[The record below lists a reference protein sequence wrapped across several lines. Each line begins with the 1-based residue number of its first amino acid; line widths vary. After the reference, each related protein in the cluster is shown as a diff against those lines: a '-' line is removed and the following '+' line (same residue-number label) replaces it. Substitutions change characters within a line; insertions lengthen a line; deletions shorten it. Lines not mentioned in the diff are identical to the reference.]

1 MTGQGRRSP
10 RAAGREKPA
19 SGSASIEVE
28 AKTPEDAIEEAL
40 EKLSIARD
48 EADVEVLDEGKSGFM
63 GIGSKNARV
72 RVSVKGSSEAQQAR
86 GDEAGDA
93 EEETVESGDAGAE
106 RPHAVEKPRIT
117 EPDPAVEAALRE
129 ILPGLLAPL
138 DPAATVKA
146 IQVRDGRYECD
157 LEIAPDNM
165 AVVLGRRGRTLDAV
179 QTLTAALATRRCDS
193 HVRVILDCGG
203 FREKR
208 REVLVQMAHDAA
220 AEAASS
226 GDEIHLEPMS
236 AHDRKIV
243 HATLSAHDEVETTS
257 EDSGDHRHIVV
268 RVKGSG
274 GSGRSRSRAPR
285 GDRFGGRGG
294 RGGGR
299 NEGRG
304 GRGGGRGHGG
314 RGGQGSGRGGQ
325 GGGRGDSRGS
335 FRGRSGGHGSQ
346 SAGRG
351 GGRFEERDG
360 NRAQDYMPDESIPDD
375 IGNRAD

>member
-10 RAAGREKPA
+10 RAAGRDKA
-19 SGSASIEVE
+19 SSSSASIEVE
-28 AKTPEDAIEEAL
+28 AKTPEGAIEEAL
-40 EKLSIARD
+40 EKLSISRD
-48 EADVEVLDEGKSGFM
+48 QADVEVLDEGKSGFM

-72 RVSVKGSSEAQQAR
+72 RVSVKGATGSPDRAAVPESSQEESEAPAHSR
-86 GDEAGDA
+86 
-93 EEETVESGDAGAE
+93 AE
-106 RPHAVEKPRIT
+106 RSQPEEKPRMS
-117 EPDPAVEAALRE
+117 EPDPAVEEALRE
-129 ILPGLLAPL
+129 ILPGLIAPL
-138 DPAATVKA
+138 DPTTSVKA

-157 LEIAPDNM
+157 LEVAPDNM
-165 AVVLGRRGRTLDAV
+165 AVVLGRRGRTLDAI
-179 QTLTAALATRRCDS
+179 QTLAAALATRRCDS

-203 FREKR
+203 FRAKR

-243 HATLSAHDEVETTS
+243 HATLSAHDDVETTS

-304 GRGGGRGHGG
+304 GRGGGRFAGG
-314 RGGQGSGRGGQ
+314 RGGGQGSGRGGQ
-325 GGGRGDSRGS
+325 GGGRGAGRSS
-335 FRGRSGGHGSQ
+335 FRDRSGSQGAHG
-346 SAGRG
+346 AGRG
-351 GGRFEERDG
+351 GARFEERDG